1 MEGRGKEHTVQY
13 LPPLFRPLFIARHE
27 LPDTHALSGT
37 LTVHPDAIKPRN
49 RRINLQSKVI
59 GEKVFADKQRTKTGE
74 IFMRSKFQAMLLGL
88 LAATALATSAQAKD
102 VTVTV
107 TAIVEHPAL
116 DAARDGV
123 KDALAEAGFKEG
135 ENLKFVYQSA
145 QGNPATAAQI
155 ARQFVGEA
163 PDVIVPISTPS
174 AQAVVSATRDIPVV
188 FTAVSDPVGAQLV
201 KDMAKPGGNV
211 TGLSDM
217 SPVAEHIKLIK
228 EVMPNIK
235 KLGYLYNSGETNS
248 VSLLAALKE
257 AAAAEGIEIVES
269 AATKS
274 AEVQGAARALVGRA
288 DAMYVPTDN
297 TIVSALESAVGVAE
311 ESKLPLFTADT
322 DSVKRGALA
331 ALGFNYYDV
340 GKQTG
345 AVVVKVLKG
354 EKPGDIPVD
363 IAKGTDLV
371 INLGAAKK
379 MGVEFPQA
387 VIDRATSKID

>member
-1 MEGRGKEHTVQY
+1 
-13 LPPLFRPLFIARHE
+13 
-27 LPDTHALSGT
+27 
-37 LTVHPDAIKPRN
+37 
-49 RRINLQSKVI
+49 
-59 GEKVFADKQRTKTGE
+59 
-74 IFMRSKFQAMLLGL
+74 MRSKFQAMLLGL

-188 FTAVSDPVGAQLV
+188 FTAVSDPLGAQLV
-201 KDMAKPGGNV
+201 KDMEKPGGNV

-217 SPVAEHIKLIK
+217 SPVADHIALIK
-228 EVMPNIK
+228 EITPNAKSI
-235 KLGYLYNSGETNS
+235 GFIYNSAEANS
-248 VSLLAALKE
+248 VSTLAALKAE
-257 AAAAEGIEIVES
+257 AEKAGLTVVES
-269 AATKS
+269 VATKS
-274 AEVQGAARALVGRA
+274 AEVQGATRALVGRA
-288 DAMYVPTDN
+288 DVIYIPTDN
-297 TIVSALESAVGVAE
+297 TIVSAFEAAVGVAQE
-311 ESKLPLFTADT
+311 AKIPLFAGDT
-322 DSVKRGALA
+322 DSVSRGALA
-331 ALGFNYYDV
+331 ALGFNYFDV

-345 AVVVKVLKG
+345 EVVVRVLKG
-354 EKPGDIPVD
+354 EKPGDIPVRV
-363 IAKGTDLV
+363 AAGTDLV
-371 INLGAAKK
+371 INKAAAAK
-379 MGVEFPQA
+379 MGVTFPES
-387 VIDRATSKID
+387 ITKRATKTIE

>member
-1 MEGRGKEHTVQY
+1 MRFK
-13 LPPLFRPLFIARHE
+13 FR
-27 LPDTHALSGT
+27 S
-37 LTVHPDAIKPRN
+37 
-49 RRINLQSKVI
+49 
-59 GEKVFADKQRTKTGE
+59 
-74 IFMRSKFQAMLLGL
+74 MLLAS
-88 LAATALATSAQAKD
+88 LAAAAIATTAQAKD
-102 VTVTV
+102 VTVAV

-123 KDALAEAGFKEG
+123 KDALAEAGYKEG
-135 ENLKFVYQSA
+135 ENLKFIYQSA

-155 ARQFVGEA
+155 ARQFVGEG

-201 KDMAKPGGNV
+201 KDLKKPGGNV

-217 SPVAEHIKLIK
+217 SPVVEHIKLIK

-269 AATKS
+269 AATRS

-345 AVVVKVLKG
+345 AIVVKILKG
-354 EKPGDIPVD
+354 EKPGDIAVD

>member
-1 MEGRGKEHTVQY
+1 
-13 LPPLFRPLFIARHE
+13 
-27 LPDTHALSGT
+27 
-37 LTVHPDAIKPRN
+37 
-49 RRINLQSKVI
+49 
-59 GEKVFADKQRTKTGE
+59 
-74 IFMRSKFQAMLLGL
+74 MRSILLAL
-88 LAATALATSAQAKD
+88 LAATAIATHAQAKD
-102 VTVTV
+102 VTVAV

-174 AQAVVSATRDIPVV
+174 AQAVVSATRDIPIV
-188 FTAVSDPVGAQLV
+188 FTAVSDPLGAQLV
-201 KDMAKPGGNV
+201 KDMTKPGGNV

-217 SPVAEHIKLIK
+217 SPVVEHIKLIK

-257 AAAAEGIEIVES
+257 AASAEGIEIVES

-345 AVVVKVLKG
+345 AVVVKILNG
-354 EKPGDIPVD
+354 EKPGDIAVD

-371 INLGAAKK
+371 INLSAAKK
-379 MGVEFPQA
+379 MGIEFPQA
-387 VIDRATSKID
+387 VIDRATSKVE